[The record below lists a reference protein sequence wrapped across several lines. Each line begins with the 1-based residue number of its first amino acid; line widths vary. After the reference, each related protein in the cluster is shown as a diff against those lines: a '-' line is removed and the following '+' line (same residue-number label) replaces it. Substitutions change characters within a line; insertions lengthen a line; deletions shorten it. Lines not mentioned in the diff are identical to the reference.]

1 MKREVPTSPDLLD
14 KIFSGISDG
23 AILVGGQAL
32 AYWVGKYDIN
42 LSDTAFIGGGAISS
56 DTDFLGTRA
65 DVTKIAAATSGKTQF
80 IPKERI
86 SALVGLVQIAVGN
99 DEYVNVD
106 VLHKLYKVDVEK
118 VRSRASEVIIGKRTL
133 LVMSPLDILE
143 SRVENLAGLADKQN
157 DEGIDQT
164 VLAIK
169 VANAFIQ
176 DIAAEHP
183 KAALKAIEEVVSIA
197 KSGAGQRV
205 ISRYDVNFLMAIP
218 AQVID
223 NENFK
228 KLRWPQIQKEL
239 SEDKAVT
246 AAMAFVNTHE
256 YQLKYANFCNGHYQ
270 GKIVYTNV
278 SIAIQHVGQNHVI
291 SHSTGTWPERPKVG
305 DSVTIRYRN
314 GEVDIQPKLQT
325 KDRGLSI

>member
-1 MKREVPTSPDLLD
+1 MKREVPTSPDILD
-14 KIFSGISDG
+14 KIFSGISDS
-23 AILVGGQAL
+23 AILIGGQAL

-42 LSDTAFIGGGAISS
+42 LRDTTFMDSGAISN

-65 DVTKIAAATSGKTQF
+65 DVTRIATATSGKKQF

-86 SALVGLVQIAVGN
+86 SALVGLVQIAVSN

-106 VLHKLYKVDVEK
+106 ILHKLYKVDAEK
-118 VRSRASEVIIGKRTL
+118 VRTRASEVVIGKHTL
-133 LVMSPLDILE
+133 LVMSPLDILK

-157 DEGIDQT
+157 DEGIDQA

-176 DIAAEHP
+176 DIAAEYP

-205 ISRYDVNFLMAIP
+205 FSRYDVNFLMAIP
-218 AQVID
+218 EQVIV

-239 SEDKAVT
+239 SENKAVT
-246 AAMAFVNTHE
+246 AAMTFVNRHE
-256 YQLKYANFCNGHYQ
+256 YQLKYANTYNGQYQ
-270 GKIVYTNV
+270 GKILYTNI
-278 SIAIQHVGQNHVI
+278 SFALQHAGQNHVI
-291 SHSTGTWPERPKVG
+291 SHLTGTWPELPKVG

-314 GEVDIQPKLQT
+314 GEVDIQSKMQT
-325 KDRGLSI
+325 KDQGLSI

>member
-42 LSDTAFIGGGAISS
+42 LSDTAFIGGGAISN

-118 VRSRASEVIIGKRTL
+118 VRSRASEVIIGKHTL

-218 AQVID
+218 AHVID
-223 NENFK
+223 NENFE

-246 AAMAFVNTHE
+246 AAMAFVSTHE
-256 YQLKYANFCNGHYQ
+256 YQLKYANTYNGQYQ

-291 SHSTGTWPERPKVG
+291 SHSTGTWLERPKVG
-305 DSVTIRYRN
+305 DSITIQYRN